1 VRKASTFCRADR
13 LVAVACLTLVA
24 LVGCGSGGNATS
36 ASSTSSKPHKS
47 KSTASKPG
55 EEKIGEMVAAVSS
68 AKAGPPVEMRFSLV
82 SRPEV
87 GQVMEV
93 SVVLIPRAPVP
104 DSFAASF
111 QAAEGLEIVDGAQL
125 DRVEKLVAGE
135 PVRHVLKILPKRDGI
150 FALSAVVTYTQAD
163 QDVQRTFSIPVIA
176 GEGLPEQVA
185 KGS

>member
-1 VRKASTFCRADR
+1 VRKASTFCRAAR
-13 LVAVACLTLVA
+13 LVAVACLTLFV
-24 LVGCGSGGNATS
+24 LVGCGSGGNPLS
-36 ASSTSSKPHKS
+36 ASGTPSKPHKS
-47 KSTASKPG
+47 KTASTPG

-68 AKAGPPVEMRFSLV
+68 AKAGPPVEMRFSLA

-87 GQVMEV
+87 GQVIEV

-135 PVRHVLKILPKRDGI
+135 PVRHVLKVLPKRDGI
-150 FALSAVVTYTQAD
+150 FALSAVVTYSQAD